1 MSLQE
6 SFDIWQFT
14 ERRLWNFTKMFS
26 IREKMKICKK
36 NGLFVQSW
44 AIFKVTHFR
53 LWDVEPVKRQKD
65 QFNLKPLWGDN
76 AIWNECVCQRF
87 HFWLEPLVLCLICT
101 DVVVLLCC
109 CGGAVFV
116 IMTCTGVVVRKTGC
130 LCQDAEI
137 YLDYKLHTP
146 TLKNRRRNMK
156 NSNRI
161 CNLLLMNYCHELF
174 WLHN

>member
-1 MSLQE
+1 MSLQK

-14 ERRLWNFTKMFS
+14 ERRLWNLTKMFS
-26 IREKMKICKK
+26 IREKMKICQQV
-36 NGLFVQSW
+36 LVVFVRNW
-44 AIFKVTHFR
+44 VIFKVTHFR

-65 QFNLKPLWGDN
+65 QFSLKPLWGDN
-76 AIWNECVCQRF
+76 AIWNECVWQRF
-87 HFWLEPLVLCLICT
+87 HFWLVLCLICT